1 MVVVVVL
8 QEVLKNLERF
18 DEGLLQTLNSW
29 IVKVQDDPD
38 NKEMVRP
45 ASIVK
50 CMYLRP
56 FFRTRRRVVK
66 V

>member
-1 MVVVVVL
+1 MEALVVVVVL

-38 NKEMVRP
+38 NKEMVRMQ
-45 ASIVK
+45 V
-50 CMYLRP
+50 
-56 FFRTRRRVVK
+56 
-66 V
+66 